1 MFYIHSDREIVEW
14 MIRGMR
20 SFRLSLRQQVSALG
34 TLSALL
40 ATATVAV
47 LVLVN
52 ERSASKAVSN
62 EVIGIM
68 QESLARSAEKTYNI
82 CKLSQDF
89 VQQAV
94 DTSLSFGDAAL
105 KQAGGIQL
113 TGRTASWTGVNQ
125 FTQARTAMTVP
136 EWALKGTPLTA
147 DRRFDHPIPVIDDI
161 TKQTGQT
168 VTLFQRVNPAGDM
181 LRIATTVA
189 AADGQRGIGTYI
201 PAVMPDGSQN
211 GVVKSVLGGQTYR
224 GRAYVVNAWYITA
237 YEPLRDAKGEIIGMF
252 YVGVKQE
259 GLPLLREAISIQSR
273 SGDHSSVAIYYGPN
287 SQNLSNMVVIEPS
300 GIGTVTESKWLPDV
314 LSKAPQLRDGASGTA
329 TATNP
334 ITGTQAIV
342 HYTYFQPWD
351 WVIAAIG
358 DSRDYEGATALVR
371 TQFSRLLLQSLLGGF
386 VALLVGAVA
395 AYLISK
401 RITNPVADLSIHLT
415 SSATQIS
422 SSAVHQQSNVTT
434 LMASSNQI
442 ASAAKEIS
450 ATSQELLHAMVEIAD
465 AATRTASLAHKGR
478 HGLKGME
485 TSMQTLSAASDGIS
499 SKLATIRSKAARIN
513 SVVTAITK
521 VADQTNMLS
530 LNASIEAEKA
540 GEAGVGFA
548 VVAREIRRLADQS
561 ALSTLDI
568 EQIVEEMQEAVASG
582 VAEMRE
588 FSDAVQ
594 GGMGAAAA
602 MQGQFGEIIEG
613 VESIAPRYETVQ
625 QGMQNQS
632 VGAKQISEAMWQ
644 LTETAR
650 QTSDSVSEL
659 NEVSR
664 QLHEAVRILKERI
677 FNVTAVQA

>member
-1 MFYIHSDREIVEW
+1 
-14 MIRGMR
+14 MR
-20 SFRLSLRQQVSALG
+20 RFRLSLRQQVSALG

-40 ATATVAV
+40 ATVTAAV

-52 ERSASKAVSN
+52 ERSASTAVSN

-68 QESLARSAEKTYNI
+68 QDNLARSAEKTYNI

-89 VQQAV
+89 VQQSV
-94 DTSLSFGDAAL
+94 DSSLSIGDTAL
-105 KQAGGIQL
+105 KMAGGIQL
-113 TGRTASWTGVNQ
+113 TGKTMTWTGLNQ
-125 FTQARTAMTVP
+125 FSQQTTQITAP
-136 EWALKGTPLTA
+136 QWALKGSPLVE
-147 DRRFDHPIPVIDDI
+147 DRRFDHAIPVIDDVA
-161 TKQTGQT
+161 KQTGAT

-181 LRIATTVA
+181 LRVATTVVA
-189 AADGQRGIGTYI
+189 KDGQRGIGTFI
-201 PAVMPDGSQN
+201 PAIMPDGSQN
-211 GVVKSVLGGQTYR
+211 QVVKTVLSGQTSR
-224 GRAYVVNAWYITA
+224 GRAFVVNDWYITA
-237 YEPLRDAKGEIIGMF
+237 YEPLRNPKGEIIGMF
-252 YVGVKQE
+252 YVGLKQE
-259 GLPLLREAISIQSR
+259 GLPLLRQAITTQGW
-273 SGDHSSVAIYYGPN
+273 SGGHSSVAIYYGSN
-287 SQNLSNMVVIEPS
+287 SLQLSNMAVIPPS
-300 GIGTVTESKWLPDV
+300 GIGSLTESKWQHEV
-314 LSKAPQLRDGASGTA
+314 LSKAPKLRDGASGTV
-329 TATNP
+329 TATNA

-351 WVIAAIG
+351 WVIVAIG
-358 DSRDYEGATALVR
+358 DSSDYEGATALVR
-371 TQFSRLLLQSLLGGF
+371 SQFSRLLLQSLLGGF
-386 VALLVGAVA
+386 IALVLGAVV
-395 AYLISK
+395 AYFVSK

-450 ATSQELLHAMVEIAD
+450 ATSQELLHAMLEIAD
-465 AATRTASLAHKGR
+465 AATRTANLAHKGR
-478 HGLKGME
+478 DGLRGME
-485 TSMQTLSAASDGIS
+485 TSMQNLSASSDSIS
-499 SKLATIRSKAARIN
+499 SKLTTIRAKAARIN

-521 VADQTNMLS
+521 VADQPNMLS

-561 ALSTLDI
+561 AQSTLDI

-582 VAEMRE
+582 VSEMRE
-588 FSDAVQ
+588 FADAVQ
-594 GGMGAAAA
+594 GGMGAASAI
-602 MQGQFGEIIEG
+602 QGQFGEIIEG

-632 VGAKQISEAMWQ
+632 VGAKQISDAMWQ

-650 QTSDSVSEL
+650 QTSDSVNEL

-677 FNVTAVQA
+677 FNVSMAQAE

>member
-1 MFYIHSDREIVEW
+1 
-14 MIRGMR
+14 MR
-20 SFRLSLRQQVSALG
+20 RPSLSLRQQITALG

-40 ATATVAV
+40 ATVTVAI

-52 ERSASKAVSN
+52 EGSASKAVSN

-68 QESLARSAEKTYNI
+68 QESLARSAEKTYGI

-89 VQQAV
+89 VQKAV
-94 DTSLSFGDAAL
+94 DTSLSIGDVAL

-113 TGRTASWTGVNQ
+113 TGRTTTWTGVNQ
-125 FTQARTAMTVP
+125 FTQARTSMTVP
-136 EWALKGTPLTA
+136 EWALKGAPLTP
-147 DRRFDHPIPVIDDI
+147 DRTFTHHIAVIDDI
-161 TKQTGQT
+161 TKQTGET

-181 LRIATTVA
+181 LRVASTVA
-189 AADGQRGIGTYI
+189 SSDGQRAIGTYN
-201 PAVMPDGSQN
+201 PAIMKDGSEN
-211 GVVKSVLGGQTYR
+211 PVIKAVLSGQTFR

-237 YEPLRDAKGEIIGMF
+237 YEPLRNTKGDIIGMF

-259 GLPLLREAISIQSR
+259 GLPLLRETISVQSHT
-273 SGDHSSVAIYYGPN
+273 GDHSSVAIYYGPY
-287 SQNLSNMVVIEPS
+287 SQDVSNMVVIEPT
-300 GIGTVTESKWLPDV
+300 GIGTITESKWLPEV
-314 LSKAPQLRDGASGTA
+314 LAKAPRLADGASGTV

-334 ITGTQAIV
+334 ITGAQAIV
-342 HYTYFQPWD
+342 HYTYFKPWD

-358 DSRDYEGATALVR
+358 DSNDYAGATALVR
-371 TQFSRLLLQSLLGGF
+371 AQFSRLLFQSLLGGF
-386 VALLVGAVA
+386 VALCLGAVV
-395 AYLISK
+395 AYFISK

-422 SSAVHQQSNVTT
+422 SSAVHQQSNVTA

-450 ATSQELLHAMVEIAD
+450 ATSQELLHSMVEIAD
-465 AATRTASLAHKGR
+465 AAARTANLAHKGR
-478 HGLKGME
+478 QGLKGME
-485 TSMQTLSAASDGIS
+485 TSMHTLSVASDGIS
-499 SKLATIRSKAARIN
+499 TKLATIRSKAARIN

-521 VADQTNMLS
+521 VADQTNLLS

-561 ALSTLDI
+561 AIATLDI

-582 VAEMRE
+582 VSEMRD
-588 FSDAVQ
+588 FSGAVQ
-594 GGMGAAAA
+594 GGIGAAEAI
-602 MQGQFGEIIEG
+602 QGQFGEIIEG

-644 LTETAR
+644 LTETTR
-650 QTSDSVSEL
+650 QTSDSANEL

-664 QLHEAVRILKERI
+664 QLHEAVRVLKERI
-677 FNVTAVQA
+677 FKVALTHAD